1 MTATGVF
8 EGMDA
13 GGHEQVVYCNN
24 PRIGL
29 RAIVAI
35 HDTTLGPAL
44 GGVRMWPYDDG
55 DAALMDVL
63 RLSRG
68 MTYKNA
74 LAGLEH
80 GGGKAV
86 IVGDPAVDRTEA
98 RMRCFGRFLD
108 SLGGRYITAE
118 DVGMTAVDM
127 EYILQETPWVTGT
140 HEYRGGSGDP
150 SPFTAQGTL
159 AGIRACLRERFGHVD
174 IGEVS
179 YAVQGAGHVGTELI
193 SRLRDHDARV
203 FVCDVDPER
212 VQRAVDEF
220 GCVPVD
226 EEAIFDTGA
235 EVFVP
240 CALGGVINPETLSR
254 LRCDI
259 VAGAANN
266 QLATTADGD
275 ELHRR
280 GIVYAPDYAINAGGV
295 MNVSL
300 EMKGYSAERAHA
312 MAERIEDTISA
323 IFERARAEAI
333 PTWLAADRLAEAR
346 IAERAVLR
354 SSAPAT
360 PAGAIHVPSGRG

>member
-13 GGHEQVVYCNN
+13 GGHEQVVYCSN

-44 GGVRMWPYDDG
+44 GGVRMWPYDDE
-55 DAALMDVL
+55 DAALTDVL

-86 IVGDPAVDRTEA
+86 IIGDPAVDRTEA

-159 AGIRACLRERFGHVD
+159 AGIRACLRERFGHAD

-179 YAVQGAGHVGTELI
+179 YAVQGAGHVGLELI

-203 FVCDVDPER
+203 YVCDVDADR

-220 GCVPVD
+220 GCEAVD
-226 EEAIFDTGA
+226 REAIFDTGA

-240 CALGGVINPETLSR
+240 CALGGVINRETLPR

-259 VAGAANN
+259 IAGAANN

-312 MAERIEDTISA
+312 MAERIEETVAA
-323 IFERARAEAI
+323 IFARARAEAI

-346 IAERAVLR
+346 IAERAALR
-354 SSAPAT
+354 SSAPGT
-360 PAGAIHVPSGRG
+360 PAGTIRVPTGRS

>member
-1 MTATGVF
+1 MTANGVF

-13 GGHEQVVYCNN
+13 GDHEQVVYCNN
-24 PRIGL
+24 RRIGL
-29 RAIVAI
+29 HAIVAI

-44 GGVRMWPYDDG
+44 GGLRMWPYDHEE
-55 DAALMDVL
+55 AALTDVL

-86 IVGDPAVDRTEA
+86 IIGDPGVDRTEA
-98 RMRCFGRFLD
+98 RMRCFGRFMD
-108 SLGGRYITAE
+108 ALGGRYITAE
-118 DVGMTAVDM
+118 DMGMTAMEM

-159 AGIRACLRERFGHVD
+159 AGIRACLRERFGHTD

-179 YAVQGAGHVGTELI
+179 YAVQGAGHVGIELI
-193 SRLRDHDARV
+193 RRLRDHAARV
-203 FVCDVDPER
+203 FVCDVDPAR

-220 GCVPVD
+220 GCEPVD
-226 EEAIFDTGA
+226 PEAIFDTGA
-235 EVFVP
+235 EVFAP
-240 CALGGVINPETLSR
+240 CALGGVINRETLPR

-266 QLATTADGD
+266 QLATNADGD
-275 ELHRR
+275 ELHHR

-300 EMKGYSAERAHA
+300 EMTGYSAERAHA

-323 IFERARAEAI
+323 IFARAHGEAL

-346 IAERAVLR
+346 IAERAALR

-360 PAGAIHVPSGRG
+360 AAGAIRVPSGRG